1 MALSPQ
7 RPPHGPSPTPM
18 PAPAVPVLVVT
29 TDDDLWIRL
38 SAAVP
43 GLRLE
48 QYDSVDDL
56 VGTWQS
62 ARPAVVL
69 VDARA
74 EADLARAVERLQ
86 THSVALVPVAY
97 VDDVTQ
103 PLAAALERKRA
114 LFDHVTSSLDP
125 GSTLAVFDRAA
136 EEAQARAAVVPPG
149 VSHSVASSPP
159 PSRGDSGRGL
169 PVVAIGA
176 AVAALVALG
185 GGAWWYSQQRA
196 PATPQ
201 TAPATTAVTAAPAPD
216 AAAGDAAKTA
226 AGVSDA
232 NAEQIETL
240 LSRARA
246 ALRDKRY
253 IDPES
258 DNALAHF
265 RNVLAFDAANGEAR
279 QGIDRIAEVLVGRA
293 EAAMAARDYPAALRA
308 LEVARNL
315 KPDHPRLAALD
326 AQVNQR
332 LSELSLAQ
340 IQAALQANSF
350 ERAATLIKQ
359 AERSGSVPAATLAQ
373 LKQDIGRRE
382 ARSEISDLVRLG
394 TARIAQGRLLE
405 SGNDGA
411 RYYLSELQQRPEAAE
426 AYARLKQDYVKR
438 ATAEARAASARG
450 AAAEFEQ
457 WLAEL
462 RAQNVAA
469 TQIQALQREA
479 SQATPKTT
487 EPPKYAQLAND
498 RIAQRRLLAPE
509 NDSAV
514 WYYRQLQISEPR
526 SPQLPTLRD
535 AIGAA
540 LVDQARAAFDGGR
553 SAEAQIALDAAREFG
568 VSPST
573 IAGVQ
578 PAAAASRPAA
588 TPVAVTAPKLQKAL
602 QPDYP
607 PRALQAGTKGW
618 VDVEFVVD
626 AEGRAQNVRAVTAE
640 PARTF
645 DSAAVAAVRRARFE
659 PARTADGTPIAQTT
673 RLRVRFDIQN

>member
-1 MALSPQ
+1 
-7 RPPHGPSPTPM
+7 M

-56 VGTWQS
+56 VGTWQN

-74 EADLARAVERLQ
+74 EADLARSVERLQ

-103 PLAAALERKRA
+103 PLAVSLERKRA
-114 LFDHVTSSLDP
+114 LFDHVASTLDP

-149 VSHSVASSPP
+149 VSHSVASPP
-159 PSRGDSGRGL
+159 PTSRGDSGRSL

-185 GGAWWYSQQRA
+185 GGAWWYAQQRA
-196 PATPQ
+196 AAPPS
-201 TAPATTAVTAAPAPD
+201 TAPATTAAPTPNAP
-216 AAAGDAAKTA
+216 AGDAAKA
-226 AGVSDA
+226 DAGVSDA

-240 LSRARA
+240 LARARA

-265 RNVLAFDAANGEAR
+265 RNVLAFDASNGEAR

-293 EAAMAARDYPAALRA
+293 ESSMAARDYPAALRA

-315 KPDHPRLAALD
+315 NPGHPRLAALD

-332 LSELSLAQ
+332 LSDLSLAQ
-340 IQAALQANSF
+340 IQAALQANAF

-359 AERSGSVPAATLAQ
+359 AERAGTVPAATLAQ
-373 LKQDIGRRE
+373 LKQDVGKRE
-382 ARSEISDLVRLG
+382 ARSEINDLVRLA

-405 SGNDGA
+405 PGNDGA
-411 RYYLSELQQRPEAAE
+411 RYYLSELQQRTEGAD

-438 ATAEARAASARG
+438 ATAEARAAAARG
-450 AAAEFEQ
+450 ATAEVEQ
-457 WLAEL
+457 WVAEL
-462 RAQNVAA
+462 RAQNVPAA
-469 TQIQALQREA
+469 QIQALQRDA
-479 SQATPKTT
+479 SQASLKAA

-509 NDSAV
+509 NDSAL
-514 WYYRQLQISEPR
+514 WYYRQLQVAEPR
-526 SPQLPTLRD
+526 NPQLPALRD

-540 LVDQARAAFDGGR
+540 LVDQARAAFEGGR

-568 VSPST
+568 VPPAT
-573 IAGVQ
+573 IASVQ
-578 PAAAASRPAA
+578 PAASRPAA
-588 TPVAVTAPKLQKAL
+588 ASAVVATAPKLLKAL

-607 PRALQAGTKGW
+607 ARALQDGIKGW

-626 AEGRAQNVRAVTAE
+626 ADGRAQNVRAVAAE

-645 DSAAVAAVRRARFE
+645 DIAAVAAVRRARFE
-659 PARTADGTPIAQTT
+659 PARAADGTPLAQPT